1 MSESL
6 KDLKQIE
13 AELQANKIKIAKA
26 QQIEDEKQA
35 EKKRKEDAERKEARQ
50 KAFVARQNL
59 INLERDIAREVSLE
73 NLWEPGALPSSYQR
87 KGRAF

>member
-6 KDLKQIE
+6 KDLKKIK
-13 AELQANKIKIAKA
+13 ADLQANEIKIAKA

-50 KAFVARQNL
+50 KRL
-59 INLERDIAREVSLE
+59 
-73 NLWEPGALPSSYQR
+73 
-87 KGRAF
+87 